1 MERLERGLGQK
12 VGTCGITEA
21 SDQSKDRRGRVGGC
35 PGGDE
40 GTCALMPCR
49 SLTGKIHPLER
60 VLVRGGYLN
69 LTCLRGWDL
78 MAHFQGF
85 SGFPPT
91 LPAVACFCKLTFA
104 IASMAASACGSSTLV
119 WEGESKIMSRG
130 ERSLAWVY
138 KP

>member
-1 MERLERGLGQK
+1 MEHLERGLGQK

-40 GTCALMPCR
+40 GTCR
-49 SLTGKIHPLER
+49 TLTGKIHPLER
-60 VLVRGGYLN
+60 DIIKGGYLN

-78 MAHFQGF
+78 MSHFQGF

-91 LPAVACFCKLTFA
+91 LPAVACFCKLSFV
-104 IASMAASACGSSTLV
+104 IASTAASACGCSTLV
-119 WEGESKIMSRG
+119 WGGGRA
-130 ERSLAWVY
+130 R
-138 KP
+138 